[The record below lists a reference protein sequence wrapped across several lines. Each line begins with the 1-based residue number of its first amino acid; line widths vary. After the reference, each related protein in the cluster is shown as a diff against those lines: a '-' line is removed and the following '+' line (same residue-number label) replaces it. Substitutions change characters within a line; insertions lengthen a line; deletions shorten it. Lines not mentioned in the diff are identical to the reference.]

1 VKKRRKQS
9 SEKDPWLEDRP
20 RRTAR
25 SKRGWLPEKRTV
37 IRYSLVACIWLTL
50 LGGLVIA
57 YFAATLPDPRLAVA
71 LKRRP
76 AITFL
81 ADDGSTFARYGDLY
95 GTTVTVAQLPP
106 YVPEAVIATEDQRF
120 YHHFGIDPIGIMRAI
135 FVNWRAG
142 HLVQGG
148 STITQQLAK
157 NLFLTPERTMTR
169 KIQEVMLAL
178 WIEHD
183 YTKDQILTGYLNRVY
198 FGSGAYGIDAAAHTY
213 FNKPA
218 TELTLQEAAVLAGC
232 LKAPSHYSPAAFGN
246 ASLERAK
253 IVLMRMEDAG
263 YITKEQLAT
272 YENTPPLPPKK
283 PGTGESYR
291 YFADWLADTLEHY
304 TDHTDEDLIV
314 STTFDPKI
322 ERDAELQLDQM
333 LDSSQAVAARA
344 SQGAVV
350 TLAHDGAIK
359 AMVGG
364 RDYSQSQ
371 FNRAVQAERQ
381 PGSSFKPIYYLAALE
396 NGYTPETMVEDAP
409 ISIGNYAPENFE
421 PEYRG
426 PIPLREALAYS
437 INTAALRV
445 LQFVGIERARAMA
458 RRLGITDNL
467 GHDYSLALGTSEV
480 NLLEMAGV
488 YATFAHDGQLVHPY
502 AITQIKN
509 RSGQVLYKHA
519 EPKPVQAALPW
530 HVAELNSM
538 LAEVIEYG
546 TGKGAKL
553 DRPAAGKTG
562 TSQDYRDAWFFGFTG
577 DYTTGVWVGNDDDSS
592 MKKITGGSLPVQ
604 VWRGVMTEAER
615 GLPPKPLNGGDTP
628 STPPAHIEAS
638 AHGDEHGGVGDELS
652 KLIDSIAP

>member
-1 VKKRRKQS
+1 VKKRRAKTK
-9 SEKDPWLEDRP
+9 ELTAWDENRP
-20 RRTAR
+20 RRSRA
-25 SKRGWLPEKRTV
+25 KRTYLPAKRTV
-37 IRYSLVACIWLTL
+37 LRYTLVAGIWALL

-57 YFAATLPDPRLAVA
+57 YFAASLPDPRLAVA

-76 AITFL
+76 AVTFL
-81 ADDGSTFARYGDLY
+81 ASDGSTFARYGDLY
-95 GTTVTVAQLPP
+95 GTTVTVAQLPA

-157 NLFLTPERTMTR
+157 NLFLSPERTMTR

-183 YTKDQILTGYLNRVY
+183 YSKDQILTGYLNRVY

-232 LKAPSHYSPAAFGN
+232 LKAPSHYSPAANGN

-263 YITKEQLAT
+263 YITKQQLAAL
-272 YENTPPLPPKK
+272 ENTPPLPPKK

-291 YFADWLADTLEHY
+291 YFADWLADNLGHY
-304 TDHTDEDLIV
+304 TDHLDEDLV
-314 STTFDPKI
+314 VATTFDPKI
-322 ERDAELQLDQM
+322 ERDAESQLDQV
-333 LDSSQAVAARA
+333 LDGQQAVAAHA

-396 NGYTPETMVEDAP
+396 NGYTPETMVDDAP

-421 PEYRG
+421 PEFRG

-488 YATFAHDGQLVHPY
+488 YATFAHDGQRVEPY
-502 AITQIKN
+502 AITEIKD
-509 RSGQVLYKHA
+509 RDGHVLYRHT
-519 EPKPVQAALPW
+519 EPKPVQAAMPW
-530 HVAELNSM
+530 HVAQLNSM

-546 TGKGAKL
+546 TGKGARL

-562 TSQDYRDAWFFGFTG
+562 TSQDFRDAWFLGFTG

-615 GLPPKPLNGGDTP
+615 GLPPKALSGLDVP
-628 STPPAHIEAS
+628 SAPPAHVEAA
-638 AHGDEHGGVGDELS
+638 AHSDGGGIGDELS
-652 KLIDSIAP
+652 KLIESIGP